1 MVTKERR
8 PKKTATLQFRVN
20 PGIRD
25 EAERVFSDCG
35 LTMSEAFHAFLK
47 QSINVGGLPFLLVT
61 DAKSILKRQAEERLF
76 AALEAGET
84 SARRDGWISSD
95 DVERE
100 FGVSR

>member
-8 PKKTATLQFRVN
+8 PTKTATVQFRVN

-25 EAERVFSDCG
+25 EAERVFADCG

-47 QSINVGGLPFLLVT
+47 QSINVGGLPFLLVS
-61 DAKSILKRQAEERLF
+61 DAKEILKRQAEERLF
-76 AALEAGET
+76 TLEVGEA
-84 SARRDGWISSD
+84 SARRDGWVSSD

-100 FGVSR
+100 FGVAP